1 MHPAS
6 TGAFSGFSLLFSWSY
21 GITVLG
27 SVDRRIF
34 WAGMPQHAEN
44 AVWIAIW
51 LIQQTWEFFGGL
63 QMCSVNIVVECV
75 CTGMFHIS
83 H

>member
-1 MHPAS
+1 
-6 TGAFSGFSLLFSWSY
+6 L
-21 GITVLG
+21 V